1 MKWILN
7 HLKIVAAILVFGITA
22 VIIGAVMIGS
32 YTSYKNYEKK
42 YYENDLEMRS
52 ALAAA
57 PKMVAVN
64 DEYKTKYKNTFTAN
78 AGDYN
83 TDDTISLALYLD
95 NKSFADIELVVN
107 GKYTTNL
114 LANMSIKVNDSLVE
128 DDSVEFGT
136 KPEEGEEA
144 EVEEHHLVLSNF
156 ALPEGDFKIEIS
168 KLKNA
173 EIGNINVYTSAKVA
187 LAE

>member
-22 VIIGAVMIGS
+22 VIIGAVMISS

-57 PKMVAVN
+57 PKMVEVN

-78 AGDYN
+78 ANDYN
-83 TDDTISLALYLD
+83 NEGTISLALYLD
-95 NKSFADIELVVN
+95 AKSFADIEIVVN

-114 LANMSIKVNDSLVE
+114 LANMSVKVNDSLVE
-128 DDSVEFGT
+128 DDTVEFGT
-136 KPEEGEEA
+136 KPEEGQEA
-144 EVEEHHLVLSNF
+144 ENEQHHVVFSNF
-156 ALPEGDFKIEIS
+156 ALPEGDFTIEIS
-168 KLKNA
+168 KVKNA
-173 EIGNINVYTSAKVA
+173 EIEEINVFTSAKVA
-187 LAE
+187 LA

>member
-7 HLKIVAAILVFGITA
+7 HLKIVAAILVFGITFI
-22 VIIGAVMIGS
+22 IIGVVML
-32 YTSYKNYEKK
+32 TSYNSYKDYENK
-42 YYENDLEMRS
+42 YYANDLEVRS

-64 DEYKTKYKNTFTAN
+64 DEYKAKYKYTYNAN
-78 AGDYN
+78 AADYN
-83 TDDTISLALYLD
+83 TDGTISLALYLD
-95 NKSFADIELVVN
+95 AKSFADIELVVN
-107 GKYTTNL
+107 ASYTNNL

-128 DDSVEFGT
+128 DDTVEFGV
-136 KPEEGEEA
+136 KPAEGEEA
-144 EVEEHHLVLSNF
+144 QAEEHHIVLSNF

-173 EIGNINVYTSAKVA
+173 EISEINVYTSAKVA
-187 LAE
+187 LA